1 MDSYADRIGK
11 FSDMIS
17 TTNDHIKA
25 IQDMRIN
32 PRDLV
37 GTGLNIA
44 GTTLGGVG
52 GIAGAVSGMQH
63 FKDFKT
69 MYGGLKNTL
78 EKSVNSGGNKPSSD
92 SLGSQASDQVQSGQ
106 TGEIQP
112 EDLDEIASRIN
123 NLHDIPVPTFEANE
137 INKAINSK
145 INSSLDPFQKA
156 DLNNAVRASGRSN
169 DIQNADAM
177 TEGIDKIN
185 AHKSYLNF
193 KNNAANDAINKVNSG
208 QDIPESYDASGKPND
223 VAPTEQ
229 PQAQSNVN
237 NVAQG
242 NESDL
247 VENATD
253 SVENAVGD
261 HVNAAAD
268 LEGQTGSLIARGRA
282 ALSNLTGGQSVPGRM
297 GEAVDGLRVNP
308 AFDPND
314 LGSQIN
320 TGARIQ
326 QNAADQAAHELAPSQ
341 AMNTTDDAT
350 GSGVEAVSQQLAST
364 GATTSDIGTGVSEG
378 LDAVSGITDGL
389 DATAAFAGPAAPIIG
404 LVSGLLTLG
413 TTIASAIHKKPKAQA
428 PPPPTQVSVGGN
440 LRDTFSAMSGGIV

>member
-32 PRDLV
+32 PRDPL

-44 GTTLGGVG
+44 GSTIGGIG

-78 EKSVNSGGNKPSSD
+78 EKSVNSGGNKPSTD
-92 SLGSQASDQVQSGQ
+92 SLGSQASDKVQSGQ
-106 TGEIQP
+106 TDEIQP
-112 EDLDEIASRIN
+112 EDVDEIASRIN
-123 NLHDIPVPTFEANE
+123 NLDKMPYPTGEANE

-145 INSSLDPFQKA
+145 INSSLDPFQKI
-156 DLNNAVRASGRSN
+156 DLNNAVRASGRAN
-169 DIQNADAM
+169 DDTTANAM
-177 TEGIDKIN
+177 QEGEDKI
-185 AHKSYLNF
+185 AAQKSYLNF
-193 KNNAANDAINKVNSG
+193 KNNASNDAISKVNSG
-208 QDIPESYDASGKPND
+208 QDIPESYDESGKPNT
-223 VAPTEQ
+223 VETTEQ
-229 PQAQSNVN
+229 PQPQSNVN

-247 VENATD
+247 VQNATD

-261 HVNAAAD
+261 HVNIGSN
-268 LEGQTGSLIARGRA
+268 LEGQTQSLIDRGRA
-282 ALSNLTGGQSVPGRM
+282 ALSNLTGGQSVPGRL

-308 AFDPND
+308 SFNPND

-350 GSGVEAVSQQLAST
+350 GSGVEAVSQKLAST
-364 GATTSDIGTGVSEG
+364 ASKTADLGTDASEG
-378 LDAVSGITDGL
+378 LEAVSGISDAL
-389 DATAAFAGPAAPIIG
+389 DSTAAFAGPAAPIIG

-440 LRDTFSAMSGGIV
+440 LKDTVSAMSGGIV